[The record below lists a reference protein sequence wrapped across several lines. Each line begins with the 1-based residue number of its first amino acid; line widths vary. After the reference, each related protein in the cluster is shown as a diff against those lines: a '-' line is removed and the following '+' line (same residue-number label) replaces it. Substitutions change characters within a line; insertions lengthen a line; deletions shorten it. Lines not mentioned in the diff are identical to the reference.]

1 MVTHTDR
8 RTHTGKGKYGSY
20 FSSLSTQLAEFILH
34 QIVLSLFARIGLLAA
49 GAIIIDKPET

>member
-1 MVTHTDR
+1 M
-8 RTHTGKGKYGSY
+8 KYRAIIS